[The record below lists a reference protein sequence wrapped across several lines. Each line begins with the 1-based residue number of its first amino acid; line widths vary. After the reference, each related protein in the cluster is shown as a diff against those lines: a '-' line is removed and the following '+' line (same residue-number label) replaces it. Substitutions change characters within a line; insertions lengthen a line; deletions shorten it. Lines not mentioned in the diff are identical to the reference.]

1 MSVPTSWIPQLVPLA
16 SKKSTK
22 KELAIYI
29 YEVQSADIVWPL
41 SPNDLRKRYIKFT
54 KPPIGKIAGQFSLD
68 MQRRYDELNME
79 EIPNILKQRQIN
91 KTAMNRA
98 ALYDWNFSDLY
109 AIPST
114 RLPFKYLGLRTL
126 SIEDLV
132 NNYLIVVRLKVTT
145 TKKEDKTHYLFCVKV
160 DDSHDLIHLPSDVL
174 TLIIKYYDKPDA
186 RRPDFMTQRKIIR
199 EQKMRANPKLNLNS
213 DEFVLGDPF
222 QTLQALQQAS
232 RAFNVEGSKFAQ
244 GGQPLGAGGSDDVM
258 KIEQCDPFNDTH
270 GSQRNP
276 RSPPPK
282 GDHAK
287 LPVTTIRF
295 VNIGKMELREVPNFC
310 RLGDEQQEPADFGPL
325 TTTYK
330 FEGVEIINPTT
341 LQPVAE
347 QTLQRVAQK
356 IHSETPSHVKFF
368 APRHDKIL
376 GSHSKEREFLTDR
389 VNIQYRDF
397 KRLESIADSLPHEM
411 LFRDVINLWTSK
423 SINAALNAYLLDG
436 YGLANVEKS
445 RTVRKFNHD
454 DLHEKLLEESL
465 VCIMCDRKTFDYNVD
480 SIFNAI
486 DYNRRTLYESLAG
499 TLMFQCPKNY
509 YARNFRNSTIVGG
522 KGMSSYDY
530 TVYDVHNLMPY
541 KADDRGIKHPF
552 SIFGKET
559 NAPIDWLKAGGK
571 PDRLES
577 EATMEAMLRKL
588 SEVVRD
594 MGPGLSRSECDDL
607 VVLYGIY
614 PKTIKS
620 SSDLPKMVKWAT
632 SPFPVNERVDEI
644 EQARIYKSWAT
655 SSIPPS
661 PSPLYTSFPE
671 LAPTESDKG
680 YKMLRSV
687 LIEKIITTQVEVVA
701 KLLRLEAEYPNPDAE
716 SGGGEGGGGEG
727 DGGEG
732 SGGLGN
738 GGGGGDGFGDGGE
751 GSNAATESSGG
762 NEGGLSEGPS
772 LLDAMAMEEVMDDDA
787 SEGGGDVGGGDDDDD
802 EFVDEADNHPSRDEI
817 KRQVYEK
824 LHRGRDLPL
833 SNVVT
838 SISLIREKP
847 SQWINKL
854 KLFDVKLLK
863 TTFPERFRNTT
874 FPDHLSQASEE
885 TVSQFVE
892 PLLVWM
898 RQRDGMIKESRLKL
912 EMLVFER
919 ASNPIP
925 SSAQLRRRRWRQ
937 WIMGDEYIEYKEYD
951 YDGLAKSIKTKM
963 FVGAYADDGYP
974 RYLKHDMIYGPFL
987 PERIPDNVKIFLD
1000 TGNIDV
1006 LESPHKYN
1014 YEIRLPDSTATNSK
1028 IMMMLTG
1035 ESSSI
1040 SNLYVYPTQK
1050 AQSVIDEV
1058 TVVDPV
1064 YDVMSNLY
1072 FYSKPVTD
1080 KVAVDNP
1087 VYDVTRIP
1095 IYGLNGAVIGWEGRR
1110 QLKLQVDGPRRS
1122 FLSKYLTTSLSPFY
1136 RSSEEG
1142 VDPELARNVPFGD
1155 TGNAA
1160 RIQKLQSRIALLGL
1174 EAKRLS
1180 AESRDKLG
1188 LIS

>member
-1 MSVPTSWIPQLVPLA
+1 MSVPTSWVPQLVPLA
-16 SKKSTK
+16 SKRSTK

-41 SPNDLRKRYIKFT
+41 SSNDLRKRYIKFT
-54 KPPIGKIAGQFSLD
+54 KPPIGKIAGKYSLD
-68 MQRRYDELNME
+68 MQRRYDELNMQ

-98 ALYDWNFSDLY
+98 ALYDWNFSDLF
-109 AIPST
+109 AITSQ
-114 RLPFKYLGLRTL
+114 RLPFKYLGLCTL

-132 NNYLIVVRLKVTT
+132 NNYLIAVQLKVTT
-145 TKKEDKTHYLFCVKV
+145 KKEKDKTHHLFCVKV
-160 DDSHDLIHLPSDVL
+160 DDSHDLIHLPPDVL
-174 TLIIKYYDKPDA
+174 TLIIKYYDKLEA
-186 RRPDFMTQRKIIR
+186 QRPDFMTQRKNIR
-199 EQKMRANPKLNLNS
+199 DQKMRANSKINLNS
-213 DEFVLGDPF
+213 EEFVLGDPF
-222 QTLQALQQAS
+222 QTLEALLKES

-244 GGQPLGAGGSDDVM
+244 GGQPLGAGGSDDVN
-258 KIEQCDPFNDTH
+258 KIEQCQPFNDTH
-270 GSQRNP
+270 GTQRNP

-282 GDHAK
+282 GDRAT
-287 LPVTTIRF
+287 LRDTTIRF
-295 VNIGKMELREVPNFC
+295 VNVGKMKLREVPNFC
-310 RLGDEQQEPADFGPL
+310 RLGDEQQLPADVGPL

-330 FEGVEIINPTT
+330 FEGVESINPTT
-341 LQPVAE
+341 LQQVAE
-347 QTLQRVAQK
+347 QTLRRVAEQ
-356 IHSETPSHVKFF
+356 IDSETPSHVKFF

-389 VNIQYRDF
+389 VNIQYHDF

-436 YGLANVEKS
+436 YGLSNVEVG

-454 DLHEKLLEESL
+454 DLREKLLEESL
-465 VCIMCDRKTFDYNVD
+465 VCIMSDQKTFDYNVD
-480 SIFNAI
+480 SIFKAI

-499 TLMFQCPKNY
+499 TLMFQCPENY
-509 YARNFRNSTIVGG
+509 YARNFRNATTNGG
-522 KGMSSYDY
+522 KGISSYDY

-541 KADDRGIKHPF
+541 KADDKGIKHPF

-559 NAPIDWLKAGGK
+559 NAPIDWLKAGGR
-571 PDRLES
+571 PDWLES

-588 SEVVRD
+588 SEVVRG
-594 MGPGLSRSECDDL
+594 MGPGLSPSECDDL

-614 PKTIKS
+614 PKPIKS

-644 EQARIYKSWAT
+644 EQARIYQSWAT

-680 YKMLRSV
+680 HKMLRSV

-701 KLLRLEAEYPNPDAE
+701 KLLRLEAKYPNPDAE

-732 SGGLGN
+732 SGELGN

-751 GSNAATESSGG
+751 SSGAATESSGG
-762 NEGGLSEGPS
+762 NEGGLSEDPS
-772 LLDAMAMEEVMDDDA
+772 LLDAMAMEEVMNDDA

-802 EFVDEADNHPSRDEI
+802 EFVDEADNYPSRDEI

-824 LHRGRDLPL
+824 LHRGISPL
-833 SNVVT
+833 SDAVT
-838 SISLIREKP
+838 SIPDIREKP
-847 SQWINKL
+847 SQWINTS

-863 TTFPERFRNTT
+863 TTFPERFRKTT
-874 FPDHLSQASEE
+874 FPDRLSQASKE

-898 RQRDGMIKESRLKL
+898 RRRDGMIKESRLKL

-937 WIMGDEYIEYKEYD
+937 WIMGDEYIEYKKYD
-951 YDGLAKSIKTKM
+951 YDGLAQSIKTKM

-1006 LESPHKYN
+1006 LESPHNYN
-1014 YEIRLPDSTATNSK
+1014 YEIRLPDSTAKESK

-1050 AQSVIDEV
+1050 AQ
-1058 TVVDPV
+1058 
-1064 YDVMSNLY
+1064 
-1072 FYSKPVTD
+1072 PVTD
-1080 KVAVDNP
+1080 PVPVDNP

-1095 IYGLNGAVIGWEGRR
+1095 IYGLNGAVIGWDGPR

-1122 FLSKYLTTSLSPFY
+1122 FLSKYLTTSLSPYY

-1142 VDPELARNVPFGD
+1142 VDPELARNVTFGD

-1180 AESRDKLG
+1180 AKSRDKLG